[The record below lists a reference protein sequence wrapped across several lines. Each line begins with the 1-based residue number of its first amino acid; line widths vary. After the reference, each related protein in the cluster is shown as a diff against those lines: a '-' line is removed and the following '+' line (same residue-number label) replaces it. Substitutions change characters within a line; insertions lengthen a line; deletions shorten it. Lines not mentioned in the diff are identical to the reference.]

1 MLGEGHRF
9 HTDVLGEGRIRGGNL
24 RGDLFLRGGGD
35 PTMLAEDYTDLAEQV
50 RAAGIRR
57 VHGDLVANDTYFD
70 DVRLGDSRAW
80 DDEPYYCSARIS
92 ALTLAPDTDYDS
104 GTVIVSAAPS
114 RQGRKPQVTITPET
128 DAVRIV
134 NTGTTGAAGSDD
146 TLSIVREHGS
156 RVVRISGNVP
166 VDGSATTSWV
176 TVWNPT
182 RYAAD
187 VFARALADAGVRL
200 RGDEERGHTPAD
212 ARLLASTSR

>member
-1 MLGEGHRF
+1 
-9 HTDVLGEGRIRGGNL
+9 
-24 RGDLFLRGGGD
+24 
-35 PTMLAEDYTDLAEQV
+35 
-50 RAAGIRR
+50 
-57 VHGDLVANDTYFD
+57 
-70 DVRLGDSRAW
+70 
-80 DDEPYYCSARIS
+80 
-92 ALTLAPDTDYDS
+92 
-104 GTVIVSAAPS
+104 
-114 RQGRKPQVTITPET
+114 
-128 DAVRIV
+128 VRIV